1 MSICSL
7 RWFAEDMV
15 NVGRWL
21 VRETAD
27 EVHARFWK
35 ALERLDTH
43 VQPSH
48 VRRAWDGMLAEEQV
62 ARVHAEAV
70 GVTECVEEPWHDMAW
85 DGRKMAV
92 ALGHNERDRVWQ
104 HGNARQYR
112 WNDIDHTWEWRNPQ
126 GGEWRPCTH
135 GSWGIASNTW
145 HPFVDIT
152 DAMNSPAAGA
162 PVPPPEVADEGP
174 SVVEHSP
181 APTEGHPNELAD
193 LIAEV
198 LADHVP
204 KHPSG
209 FNPDGTGR
217 TACPHHYR
225 NEIGRDFP
233 DWAGWRDHVAPLIAE
248 RIEKAAP
255 PVAFSDLSEAAYI
268 ISHRAQNASTDR
280 ERARLESLALRL
292 REGAVVALANH
303 RTP

>member
-48 VRRAWDGMLAEEQV
+48 VRRAWDGMLAEEAV
-62 ARVHAEAV
+62 ERVRAEIA
-70 GVTECVEEPWHDMAW
+70 GLTECVEPPKDHVPSQDCCTFHDVAYFDVDDEPLTYSTPVSFA
-85 DGRKMAV
+85 
-92 ALGHNERDRVWQ
+92 
-104 HGNARQYR
+104 
-112 WNDIDHTWEWRNPQ
+112 
-126 GGEWRPCTH
+126 
-135 GSWGIASNTW
+135 AS
-145 HPFVDIT
+145 
-152 DAMNSPAAGA
+152 A

-181 APTEGHPNELAD
+181 APTEGHPNELVE
-193 LIAEV
+193 LIDEV